1 MHWRAQRYH
10 GGSVGGHGRW
20 SNSDESMTAFSNDVY
35 MAGHPLPME
44 RRAGVN
50 AGRRGRIGGSCV
62 VAARVCRGG
71 LITSLELSYKLSR
84 DEPAGVRNR
93 ARSSLCRGFG
103 YG

>member
-1 MHWRAQRYH
+1 MHRRVQHQY
-10 GGSVGGHGRW
+10 GGSFDGHGRW

-44 RRAGVN
+44 RHVGVN
-50 AGRRGRIGGSCV
+50 AERGGRTGGSCV
-62 VAARVCRGG
+62 VAAGVCRGG
-71 LITSLELSYKLSR
+71 LITSLELPYKLSR

>member
-1 MHWRAQRYH
+1 
-10 GGSVGGHGRW
+10 
-20 SNSDESMTAFSNDVY
+20 MTAFSNDVY

-50 AGRRGRIGGSCV
+50 AGRRGRTGGSCV

-71 LITSLELSYKLSR
+71 LITSLELPYKLSR
-84 DEPAGVRNR
+84 DEPAGVRNC
-93 ARSSLCRGFG
+93 ARSGLCRGFG